1 MMKMVVKD
9 IKYINKCKFIEVKV
23 YKYYIYVCE
32 YINILIIYF
41 FECLKVRKEF
51 FFFMLLII

>member
-1 MMKMVVKD
+1 MMKMVVKE

-51 FFFMLLII
+51 FFLCC

>member
-32 YINILIIYF
+32 YINIVIIYF
-41 FECLKVRKEF
+41 LNV
-51 FFFMLLII
+51 